1 MKTVKQK
8 KNFRSAFRN
17 FLTIACVMVIG
28 VLSQSCGASASGTDD
43 QDAASQKVWQST
55 IDDSIQGIAEQE
67 LRKLCTDA
75 EPVWATAVVMD
86 VATGDIKALANLERV
101 DSLDASKG
109 YIEKHNYAISCNE
122 TSSVMNVISML
133 VALEDSIV
141 VDVNERITTGSS
153 WAYSSA
159 YPISDAHAYPDL
171 SVTEV
176 ISRSSNI
183 GIAKIITAAYGDN
196 PQAFGERL
204 MGLGMTVDSL
214 GAGIMV
220 DKPVMRFTGNE
231 NADRILLS
239 RMSYGYGM
247 AVAPIHI
254 LAVYNAIANDNNLL
268 YYLNLQ
274 GNQYLSNELFS
285 IIKGEALALRA
296 YMYFDLLRMWGPIYS
311 EDSQFPT
318 VPWRDVLTSEKEPLC
333 TAQELVDHIMADLK
347 EAESLLA
354 IDPICTGQD
363 RSNPIIFLRN
373 RQYRM
378 NLYAVQALQARI
390 NLWIGNKE
398 KAKMYAKEVIDAELD
413 EEPVIEL
420 GGKEDFENRN
430 YNLPSETLCGIQIF
444 KWEPIDSDFRGL
456 YALYAATSRNTILTD
471 LFDNMS
477 SHNRYTLWSEYFAA
491 GSTRMLLK
499 KYWLSE
505 DISGGSSTEG
515 SKAEHL
521 KIIPLIRLSEVYLIA
536 MEATTDLAEA
546 NQLMKTYNDARNVM
560 SVTYENREQLLQN
573 ILKEYRREFYAEGQM
588 FYTYKR
594 INAQYMLWR
603 MDEVTENDYIL
614 PLPERE
620 ITLE

>member
-204 MGLGMTVDSL
+204 MGLGMTVNSL
-214 GAGIMV
+214 GAGVMV

-254 LAVYNAIANDNNLL
+254 LAVYNAIANGGQLVTPRLETN
-268 YYLNLQ
+268 
-274 GNQYLSNELFS
+274 GKVGRAKRICS
-285 IIKGEALALRA
+285 EANAQKLREMMHA
-296 YMYFDLLRMWGPIYS
+296 VIS
-311 EDSQFPT
+311 
-318 VPWRDVLTSEKEPLC
+318 DV
-333 TAQELVDHIMADLK
+333 HG
-347 EAESLLA
+347 
-354 IDPICTGQD
+354 TGK
-363 RSNPIIFLRN
+363 SLRN
-373 RQYRM
+373 PDVEIAGKTGTAYV
-378 NLYAVQALQARI
+378 AVDGKYTMDKRHSFCGFFPYDNPRYSCIVVCESAKYGAT
-390 NLWIGNKE
+390 GNCGKVFLGI
-398 KAKMYAKEVIDAELD
+398 AKGLCANA
-413 EEPVIEL
+413 
-420 GGKEDFENRN
+420 
-430 YNLPSETLCGIQIF
+430 TL
-444 KWEPIDSDFRGL
+444 
-456 YALYAATSRNTILTD
+456 N
-471 LFDNMS
+471 N
-477 SHNRYTLWSEYFAA
+477 
-491 GSTRMLLK
+491 
-499 KYWLSE
+499 
-505 DISGGSSTEG
+505 
-515 SKAEHL
+515 
-521 KIIPLIRLSEVYLIA
+521 
-536 MEATTDLAEA
+536 
-546 NQLMKTYNDARNVM
+546 
-560 SVTYENREQLLQN
+560 
-573 ILKEYRREFYAEGQM
+573 
-588 FYTYKR
+588 
-594 INAQYMLWR
+594 
-603 MDEVTENDYIL
+603 
-614 PLPERE
+614 
-620 ITLE
+620 